1 MKKNKIKFALDTDWI
16 LKGTIDSELKEYI
29 LLDYFQKLNKN
40 LEQMKIYPMF
50 TELTL
55 HLANVKSIVQ
65 YGKIIYTDKELKEID
80 GEYVFE
86 DLKTEDLPNL
96 TVKERAELEKILEYS
111 LERLEDYFDVI
122 KSMWTLVYDAIEVVS
137 IYNEKN
143 LESKKGYFFI
153 KPNDKLR
160 ICEYNI
166 KTIKGTNRITFTEKK
181 ESELFPHIVS
191 KENEIPVFHIHCDKE
206 ASFNETILP
215 LIKRKVQSYVFQS
228 KNLTIKN

>member
-1 MKKNKIKFALDTDWI
+1 MKKNKLKFTLGLDWL

-29 LLDYFQKLNKN
+29 LLDYFQKLNKD
-40 LEQMKIYPMF
+40 LEEMKIYPMF
-50 TELTL
+50 TEVTL

-65 YGKIIYTDKELKEID
+65 YGKIIYTNKELKEID
-80 GEYVFE
+80 DEYVFE

-111 LERLEDYFDVI
+111 LERLENYFDVI
-122 KSMWTLVYDAIEVVS
+122 KSMWTLVYDTIEIVS
-137 IYNEKN
+137 IYNEKK

-153 KPNDKLR
+153 KSNDNLR
-160 ICEYNI
+160 IWEYSI
-166 KTIKGTNRITFTEKK
+166 KNTKGTNKITFTEKK

-191 KENEIPVFHIHCDKE
+191 KENEIPVFHIHCDKD
-206 ASFNETILP
+206 APFNETILP

-228 KNLTIKN
+228 KNITTT